1 MALAKRIKKKPQL
14 KKQIT
19 TDAIRH
25 SYLYRQIAM
34 NRDIEQVQSDLSTEK
49 HTVDAQKLRNASI
62 EEVLLL
68 EAT

>member
-1 MALAKRIKKKPQL
+1 MALAKTIKKKQKL
-14 KKQIT
+14 KKHVS

-34 NRDIEQVQSDLSTEK
+34 NRDIEIVGSNRGTEQHSGDTK
-49 HTVDAQKLRNASI
+49 QLRSASLK
-62 EEVLLL
+62 EVLLW

>member
-1 MALAKRIKKKPQL
+1 MALAKTIKQKKKL
-14 KKQIT
+14 KKQVS

-34 NRDIEQVQSDLSTEK
+34 NRDIEIVGSNRGNEQHSDDTK
-49 HTVDAQKLRNASI
+49 HLRSASMK
-62 EEVLLL
+62 EVLLW